1 MSMNKILP
9 NTNAPDFTLQD
20 VKGNEIRLSDFRG
33 KFVVLAAL
41 RGFM

>member
-1 MSMNKILP
+1 MTELLP
-9 NTNAPDFTLQD
+9 NSIAPDFTLQD
-20 VKGNEIRLSDFRG
+20 VRGEDIRLSDFRR

>member
-1 MSMNKILP
+1 MTKLFP
-9 NTNAPDFTLQD
+9 DTLAPDFTLQD
-20 VKGNEIRLSDFRG
+20 VSGEDIRLSDFRG